1 MQVLPLLSLH
11 GRLRIV
17 CLRRNSFK
25 KSSYKLMTNGAQFH
39 FQKIEYWS
47 VSVITSQSATNMS
60 QPSLKQWYEDRKRL
74 RVDYDH
80 SRSKPVERKN
90 KIKKSRQA
98 AVKSAL
104 AERTTPSGQYQ
115 DTKTN
120 TSDSSLG
127 KEQFGAQEK
136 RYRIVHSLKQSI

>member
-1 MQVLPLLSLH
+1 
-11 GRLRIV
+11 
-17 CLRRNSFK
+17 
-25 KSSYKLMTNGAQFH
+25 
-39 FQKIEYWS
+39 
-47 VSVITSQSATNMS
+47 MS

-80 SRSKPVERKN
+80 SRSKPVKRKN

-98 AVKSAL
+98 AFKSAL